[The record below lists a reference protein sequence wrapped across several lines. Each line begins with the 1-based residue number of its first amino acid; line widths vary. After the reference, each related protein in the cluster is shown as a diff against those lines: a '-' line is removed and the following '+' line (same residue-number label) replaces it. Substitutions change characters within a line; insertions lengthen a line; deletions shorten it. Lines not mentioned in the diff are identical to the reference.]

1 MLVMANSS
9 TPDRFGKALRRTEQL
24 TIAILILSIIA
35 LILLLV

>member
-1 MLVMANSS
+1 MTNSS

-24 TIAILILSIIA
+24 AIAILVLLIIA